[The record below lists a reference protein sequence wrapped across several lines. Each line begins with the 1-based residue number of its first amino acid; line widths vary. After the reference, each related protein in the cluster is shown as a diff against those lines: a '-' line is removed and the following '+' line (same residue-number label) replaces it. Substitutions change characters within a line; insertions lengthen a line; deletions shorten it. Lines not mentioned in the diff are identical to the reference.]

1 MTDGVFCSQALRADA
16 ALQLAD
22 ISAMRHKTDG
32 ELREYRRRF
41 ATSRDASQQCDD
53 ARVARRVERARRQ
66 PRSDEDEKTKVL
78 DGRFISRVVVETYL
92 KRTQL
97 VAAETG
103 HARDITHGAPGLGV
117 LGNDTVFDSLRRAAV
132 ETPYFTTALGVSDL
146 SDGDAVDASLDR
158 VIASARYHARRGDA
172 KCAAFCGFADCLD
185 PQSEHADADRRFASQ
200 EAFHVFCSLLDC
212 ATRADVDFYA
222 HTLVKWR
229 DGCAMIRLA
238 VAMDVVANV
247 YNTDVPREIPV
258 AAGTLIP
265 RAEEFVSGGRV
276 ELGLDLDF
284 FLASLMDEYAAG
296 NAPVNPMSA
305 PRRVDGTRYRKYVSL
320 RR

>member
-1 MTDGVFCSQALRADA
+1 VFCSQALRADA

-305 PRRVDGTRYRKYVSL
+305 PRRVDGTRYRKHVSL

>member
-212 ATRADVDFYA
+212 ATRADVDFSA
-222 HTLVKWR
+222 HTLAKWR

-238 VAMDVVANV
+238 VTMDVVANV

-305 PRRVDGTRYRKYVSL
+305 PRRVDGTRHRKHVSL

>member
-305 PRRVDGTRYRKYVSL
+305 PRRVDGTRYRKHVSL

>member
-229 DGCAMIRLA
+229 DGGAMIRLA

-305 PRRVDGTRYRKYVSL
+305 PRRVDGTRHRKHVSL

>member
-1 MTDGVFCSQALRADA
+1 M
-16 ALQLAD
+16 
-22 ISAMRHKTDG
+22 
-32 ELREYRRRF
+32 
-41 ATSRDASQQCDD
+41 
-53 ARVARRVERARRQ
+53 
-66 PRSDEDEKTKVL
+66 SDEE
-78 DGRFISRVVVETYL
+78 S
-92 KRTQL
+92 
-97 VAAETG
+97 
-103 HARDITHGAPGLGV
+103 
-117 LGNDTVFDSLRRAAV
+117 
-132 ETPYFTTALGVSDL
+132 
-146 SDGDAVDASLDR
+146 VDASLDR

-172 KCAAFCGFADCLD
+172 KCAVFCGFADCLD

-212 ATRADVDFYA
+212 ATRADDDFSA

-229 DGCAMIRLA
+229 DGGGAMIRLA

-247 YNTDVPREIPV
+247 YNTDVPMEIPV

-265 RAEEFVSGGRV
+265 RAEEFTSGGRV

-296 NAPVNPMSA
+296 RAPVNPMSA
-305 PRRVDGTRYRKYVSL
+305 PRRVDGTRYRKQISL

>member
-146 SDGDAVDASLDR
+146 SDGDAVDSGLDR

-305 PRRVDGTRYRKYVSL
+305 PRRVDGTRYRKHVSL